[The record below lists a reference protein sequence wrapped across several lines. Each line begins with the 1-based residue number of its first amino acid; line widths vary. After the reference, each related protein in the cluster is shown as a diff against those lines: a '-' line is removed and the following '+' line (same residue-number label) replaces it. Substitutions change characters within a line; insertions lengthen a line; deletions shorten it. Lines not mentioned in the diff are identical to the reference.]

1 MMASSAA
8 PGTDV
13 SAKAAAAPGD
23 ATLIAHP
30 KVKKEKRA
38 LDVDRCLPFK
48 KRCKVVQDHA
58 AMNTAVTGAAAAIEA
73 SAEPPVLF
81 TAAAAA
87 ATAAPEKD
95 LIDTIGANWSMSP
108 TASASCFRPSAS
120 AAPFAVQV
128 QDEITD
134 AAMLLMT
141 LSCELVRS

>member
-58 AMNTAVTGAAAAIEA
+58 AMNTAVTGAAAAAVEA
-73 SAEPPVLF
+73 SAEPPVVF
-81 TAAAAA
+81 TAASAA
-87 ATAAPEKD
+87 AAPEKD

-120 AAPFAVQV
+120 APPFAVQV